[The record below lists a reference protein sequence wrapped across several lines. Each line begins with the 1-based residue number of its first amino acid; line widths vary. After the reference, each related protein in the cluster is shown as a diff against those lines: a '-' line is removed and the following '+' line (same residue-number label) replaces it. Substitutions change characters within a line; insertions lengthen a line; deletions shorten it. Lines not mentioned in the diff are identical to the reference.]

1 MRCAH
6 FGRTVFSL
14 FGVLTVRG
22 GAVCEAEIE
31 NRRVKKLAFTFRDGV
46 EKKRFRVFLDGREIM
61 Y

>member
-1 MRCAH
+1 M
-6 FGRTVFSL
+6 

>member
-14 FGVLTVRG
+14 FGVLAVRG
-22 GAVCEAEIE
+22 GAVCETEIE
-31 NRRVKKLAFTFRDGV
+31 KRCVKRLRIIFRDGAD
-46 EKKRFRVFLDGREIM
+46 ERRFRVFLDGREIM